1 VIPALSLAVLLAAA
15 PAATP
20 APAAPAVRVLT
31 LDEALSIGRSRQP
44 QLRQARAT
52 AEAARGRVD
61 QALAPLLPQLNGSA
75 RWQRSSGRAGSAL
88 ALPTTPTVVGGGTA
102 FVPSSGATELY
113 SLSLTGSLLVWDFG
127 QTWDRWRASQ
137 ASARSQ
143 GESERAT
150 AELVDLNIRANYFNA
165 VAMKAL
171 AGVARDALDNE
182 AKHLD
187 QIRNFVEVGTR
198 PPIDLVTERVN
209 YANAR
214 VKLIQAENSY
224 ATARVQVEQAIG
236 ATDLGPWDVAET
248 GLPSVAGEEASL
260 DVLLE
265 EALKARPDIS
275 ALAEQLRAEEL
286 TVCAIQGAYGPSLG
300 ISAGVSDTRGNF
312 SDSSSTVWTSTAT
325 LTWPLF
331 QGGQTRGQVRE
342 ARANLSGLEAQLEQ
356 VRQQVRVDVEQARLG
371 VRAAL
376 ATLSAAEEASQAA
389 RERLT
394 LAEGRYETGV
404 GSLLDLSDAQ
414 LGLTTALGQQVQAQ
428 FQLAAAR
435 SQLLKALGRS

>member
-15 PAATP
+15 PAPA
-20 APAAPAVRVLT
+20 APAAPAARVLT
-31 LDEALSIGRSRQP
+31 LDEALSIGRARQP
-44 QLRQARAT
+44 QLRQARAAT
-52 AEAARGRVD
+52 EAARGRVD
-61 QALAPLLPQLNGSA
+61 QSLAPLLPQLNGSA
-75 RWQRSSGRAGSAL
+75 KWQRSSGRAGDAF
-88 ALPTTPTVVGGGTA
+88 ALPTTPTVVGAGGTT

-113 SLSLTGSLLVWDFG
+113 SLNLTGSLLLWDFG

-143 GESERAT
+143 GESERAA

-171 AGVARDALDNE
+171 VGVSRDALDNE

-198 PPIDLVTERVN
+198 PPIDLVTERAN

-236 ATDLGPWDVAET
+236 APDLGPWDVADT
-248 GLPSVAGEEASL
+248 GLPPVAGEEASL
-260 DVLLE
+260 DVLLD
-265 EALKARPDIS
+265 EAVKARPELA
-275 ALAEQLRAEEL
+275 ALAEQIRAQEL
-286 TVCAIQGAYGPSLG
+286 TVRAIQGAYGPSLG

-312 SDSSSTVWTSTAT
+312 TDTSNTIWTSTAT

-342 ARANLSGLEAQLEQ
+342 ARASVSSLEAQLEQ
-356 VRQQVRVDVEQARLG
+356 ERQQVRVDVEQARLG
-371 VRAAL
+371 VRAAI
-376 ATLSAAEEASQAA
+376 ATLSASEEASQAA

-414 LGLTTALGQQVQAQ
+414 LGLTTALGQQVQAR

-435 SQLLKALGRS
+435 SQLLKALGRP